1 MFTSVFSQCNSPN
14 IQVNLLNH
22 HHYLGE
28 RNKVHKSQN
37 NFVCFGTNCVQSLN
51 KNNYLKYPMPVIYVI
66 DDEPL
71 ILEVVQLFLQSQG
84 HTVHSFNSPN
94 DVNIQQMVS
103 ECELLICDVQLRQR
117 KDGLEYCT
125 EWIANGL
132 QSPVLIISGFM
143 QNPSS
148 FQQQWSFL
156 KKPFNRRQ
164 LNAEV
169 ERLLH
174 KPTAF

>member
-1 MFTSVFSQCNSPN
+1 MS
-14 IQVNLLNH
+14 
-22 HHYLGE
+22 
-28 RNKVHKSQN
+28 
-37 NFVCFGTNCVQSLN
+37 
-51 KNNYLKYPMPVIYVI
+51 VIYVI

-84 HTVHSFNSPN
+84 HTVRSFNSPI
-94 DVNIQQMVS
+94 DVHVENMVN

-125 EWIANGL
+125 EWISKGL
-132 QSPVLIISGFM
+132 QAPVLIISGFM

-148 FQQQWSFL
+148 FQQEWSFL

-164 LNAEV
+164 LNGEV
-169 ERLLH
+169 ERLL
-174 KPTAF
+174 KP